1 VSMATA
7 RLRLVPADRAK
18 AEEAQAAI
26 NQRVADAGQRMEK
39 SLDAL
44 NKELITI
51 RTGRASP
58 SLVERL
64 QVDYYGT
71 QTPLQALAGI
81 STPDATQLVISPY
94 DRTAISAIEKA
105 IQRSELGLNPSND
118 GQLIRI
124 AIPQLNEE
132 RRREL
137 VKVVHR
143 KAEDARVAVRNIRR
157 DEVDHLR
164 KVEKDGHIS
173 KDEIETKLADV
184 QKITDQFI
192 ARVDEA
198 QKKKEAE
205 ILEV

>member
-1 VSMATA
+1 M
-7 RLRLVPADRAK
+7 PADRAK
-18 AEEAQAAI
+18 AEEAQATI

-39 SLDAL
+39 SLEAL
-44 NKELITI
+44 NKELATV

-64 QVDYYGT
+64 QVDYYGA
-71 QTPLQALAGI
+71 QTPLQSLAGI

-94 DRTAISAIEKA
+94 DRTAIPAIEKA

-124 AIPQLNEE
+124 TIPQLNEE

-143 KAEDARVAVRNIRR
+143 KAEDARVSVRNIRR

-164 KVEKDGHIS
+164 RVEKDGHVS
-173 KDEIETKLADV
+173 KDEIETKLAEV

>member
-1 VSMATA
+1 
-7 RLRLVPADRAK
+7 
-18 AEEAQAAI
+18 
-26 NQRVADAGQRMEK
+26 MEK
-39 SLDAL
+39 SLEAL
-44 NKELITI
+44 NKELATI

-64 QVDYYGT
+64 QVDYYGA

-143 KAEDARVAVRNIRR
+143 KAEDARVSVRNIRR